1 MGTFSVKGWTSA
13 GHFFMDFFWVTS
25 VKTPQSINNDLLL
38 SLDLFLGLDC
48 TSSKICHSKPNYVS
62 SYLSI
67 NVLRN
72 VFKSTGTPDEN

>member
-13 GHFFMDFFWVTS
+13 GHFFHGLLLGDFGEE
-25 VKTPQSINNDLLL
+25 TPQSINNDLLL

-72 VFKSTGTPDEN
+72 VCKTGMPDEN